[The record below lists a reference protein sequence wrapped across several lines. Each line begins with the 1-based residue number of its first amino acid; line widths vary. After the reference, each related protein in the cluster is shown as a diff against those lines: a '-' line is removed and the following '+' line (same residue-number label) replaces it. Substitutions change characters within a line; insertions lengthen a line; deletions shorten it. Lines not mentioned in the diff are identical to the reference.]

1 MLEAATLCARGCNP
15 ARQRLRPSEC
25 QAGWR
30 PGLPTASREA
40 PPCRLMRLLE
50 GEAFPLSTKERCP
63 YLVFCEVTEDAAAEH
78 AKARRRWGLGQVQ
91 AGASAAVARLSKMQ
105 MQMQVARRA
114 RGAKTN
120 LPAEIRPAAGLG
132 GSSPRLS
139 GGGAGGGAGGEGG
152 GGGGGAGRGGGGGG

>member
-1 MLEAATLCARGCNP
+1 
-15 ARQRLRPSEC
+15 
-25 QAGWR
+25 
-30 PGLPTASREA
+30 
-40 PPCRLMRLLE
+40 MRLLD

-63 YLVFCEVTEDAAAEH
+63 YLVFCEVTEDAGAEH

-139 GGGAGGGAGGEGG
+139 GEEAEEA
-152 GGGGGAGRGGGGGG
+152 ARRRRRHAAVSSACTRSLTR

>member
-1 MLEAATLCARGCNP
+1 
-15 ARQRLRPSEC
+15 
-25 QAGWR
+25 
-30 PGLPTASREA
+30 
-40 PPCRLMRLLE
+40 MRLLE